1 MSRLATLLVAFCF
14 LPVLLVGCGGGQQNA
29 NGVVGNGPP
38 LSIPQGQSLTA
49 SVNSACPNG
58 GVVTTQTLIAW
69 GGAPSSGYTWSVTP
83 GSTFPVGTTVDPL
96 TGIFHGNGSG
106 LTAGNYNL
114 NMTVSDG
121 STTAT
126 GTIPLAVSTDTSGVC
141 ATTVFEQSHQPNF
154 SLLDATAAS
163 GYGAS
168 LYADGDGVTPWTWS
182 LATGAL
188 PPGLVIDQARG
199 VVRGTPTSSASGQ
212 TYSFTINVVDS
223 TKPVANVAT
232 CPCAN
237 YMITVH

>member
-29 NGVVGNGPP
+29 NGVVGPP
-38 LSIPQGQSLTA
+38 LSIPQEQSLTA

-69 GGAPSSGYTWSVTP
+69 GGSPSSGYTWSVTP
-83 GSTFPVGTTVDPL
+83 GSTFPAGTTVDPL

-154 SLLDATAAS
+154 PLPDATAAS

-168 LYADGDGVTPWTWS
+168 LYADGDGVTPWTWT
-182 LATGAL
+182 LAGGAL

-199 VVRGTPTSSASGQ
+199 VVRGTPTSSASSSQ
-212 TYSFTINVVDS
+212 PYSFTINVVDS
-223 TKPVANVAT
+223 MHNAAT